1 MSFTCFYL
9 EFDKSGKRPIDPK
22 AAKAYDE
29 SMALLEKRDDESA
42 MDKFRQCW
50 NLSQRDHDQA
60 IVAETIIALIMGMDH
75 HGSAGQK
82 TKKNKHRQ
90 SFFQNV
96 GYYSIVC
103 KHCHHISR
111 ITN

>member
-82 TKKNKHRQ
+82 TKKTNTVNHFSKTWGITQ
-90 SFFQNV
+90 LSA
-96 GYYSIVC
+96 SIVTIF
-103 KHCHHISR
+103 HE
-111 ITN
+111 